1 MPFSRKPSAP
11 ATKSKPDDWLSAR
24 RFAVVLALLVFAAFP
39 QIVLG
44 VESFVYRDFGIFSYP
59 LAQYLRERFWHG
71 EIPLWNPLNNCG
83 IPFLAQWNTQALYPP
98 ALFYLVFP
106 LSWSLGVFCLLHLF
120 WGGLGMFLLAR
131 DWTKNSFAAAFAGI
145 VFAFNGLMLN
155 SLIWPATVAALGWM
169 PWVVR
174 AVEQSRSGG
183 GRKIFSAA
191 IIGALQMLTGG
202 TEAVLFTWIVSGVLA
217 LPALL
222 NREAPLHKI
231 LGRMFAVVLLVTDG
245 LDRDGHGDT
254 FALCILSDTPAGP
267 AADAEER
274 AVAAFRAADP
284 APIRIRYRRRAE
296 NTGFKAGNIMDF
308 LDHHADG
315 FELMLTLDA
324 DSEVSP
330 AAALRMVRAMQAG
343 PRLGIVQHLTVGL
356 PATSAFPRLFQFG
369 MRAGMR
375 SWATGQAWWQDESGP
390 YWGHNAVVRIAP
402 FRTHCRL
409 EPLPDGRAILS
420 HDQVEAAR
428 LAAAG
433 WAVRLLADET
443 GSQEANPPGLP
454 EFMRRD
460 ARWLAGNFQYFA
472 LLRQDLTIGAGFAP
486 MGRWQLVQ
494 AILLFAGAPL
504 YLIFLLA
511 AAAATD
517 GASFPAGPVL
527 AVSLAWPGMLYAPKL
542 LAYLEILLSTP
553 KSRLYGGRGRFL
565 AGIAAETVFS
575 LLLDATAGVSKTLAM
590 LRLAFGFKETWA
602 AQNRAGRGV
611 GWIEAARLLWPH
623 TLVGV
628 VVFAAFWE
636 AGWRAAL
643 WAIPFAGGLL
653 VAIPLCVLTA
663 DPRFGTWL
671 QRRGLAAIPE
681 ECETG

>member
-1 MPFSRKPSAP
+1 MHPTPIFVRPI
-11 ATKSKPDDWLSAR
+11 LLR
-24 RFAVVLALLVFAAFP
+24 RCLFALIAAAAAAVLAVLLLRAILPGGWTIAKAVMFASFLGTAPWTGICVANGLIGFCLLVFARDSVRATFP
-39 QIVLG
+39 IEDRL
-44 VESFVYRDFGIFSYP
+44 P
-59 LAQYLRERFWHG
+59 
-71 EIPLWNPLNNCG
+71 
-83 IPFLAQWNTQALYPP
+83 
-98 ALFYLVFP
+98 
-106 LSWSLGVFCLLHLF
+106 
-120 WGGLGMFLLAR
+120 
-131 DWTKNSFAAAFAGI
+131 FAGPPPRTAI
-145 VFAFNGLMLN
+145 
-155 SLIWPATVAALGWM
+155 ALTIRNEDM
-169 PWVVR
+169 DSV
-174 AVEQSRSGG
+174 
-183 GRKIFSAA
+183 
-191 IIGALQMLTGG
+191 
-202 TEAVLFTWIVSGVLA
+202 
-217 LPALL
+217 LPAMRRLL
-222 NREAPLHKI
+222 
-231 LGRMFAVVLLVTDG
+231 DG

-284 APIRIRYRRRAE
+284 APTRIRYRRRTE

-308 LDHHADG
+308 LDHHAGG

-324 DSEVSP
+324 DSEMSP
-330 AAALRMVRAMQAG
+330 AAVLRMVRAMQAE

-375 SWATGQAWWQDESGP
+375 SWATGQAWWQDEAGP

-402 FRTHCRL
+402 FRTHGRL

-504 YLIFLLA
+504 YLLFLLA
-511 AAAATD
+511 AAWAAATD

-565 AGIAAETVFS
+565 AGIAAETVFT

-590 LRLAFGFKETWA
+590 LRLAFGFKENWA